1 MRKLLAD
8 NLSIKLEIEQIKEKV
23 SNHTKNIELIF
34 DYLDELLEKKE
45 NQNSRT
51 KIGYKND

>member
-8 NLSIKLEIEQIKEKV
+8 NLNIKFEIEQIKKKV

-45 NQNSRT
+45 NQKPRT

>member
-8 NLSIKLEIEQIKEKV
+8 NLNIKFEIEQIKKKV

-45 NQNSRT
+45 NQ
-51 KIGYKND
+51 KNQEQK